1 MKLHALKKILAYCVL
16 FGMWVVPVHGQV
28 GIGTLTPASS
38 LEVAGG
44 MAVSIRSFSA
54 NTSATIND
62 YVLVF
67 TGSAAV
73 AVTLPDATTC
83 NGRIYWIKDAGTGSP
98 APVVTI
104 NTVASQTI
112 DGVSSWTLDE
122 TNEVTRMESDGSN
135 WWVNNQDVPVR
146 KTGTFGG
153 AWNQGGNTTKATKN
167 LGTSSNYDL
176 PFVVNDLEAMRLTTA
191 GYLGIGTTNPA
202 GRLHIV
208 TDNDDAGNDYYF
220 NDHGTTTTPG
230 FFLKKGEG
238 TIASPQNLQAGD
250 IISQFRFVPHIN
262 GAVSYTDGS
271 GLDAWYQGTGTN
283 NSTDLRLFTSGTEA
297 MHLGEN
303 KNVGI
308 NTSTFDATNPETMLV
323 NAGNTN
329 SYNVI
334 SGKGDIDNYLQLN
347 IQNKS
352 AGASASSDI
361 VATAD
366 NGDETVNYIDMGI
379 NSSGYSN
386 AAAPILNGTLL
397 AYLYTTA
404 NDFAIG
410 NSSAGHDLIFFTG
423 GYNATNERMRIT
435 SSGNV
440 GIGVSNPTDMLMIA
454 GIMSPSVDNSYS
466 LGSSSARWSSVWS
479 ANGTIQTSDARLKTN
494 IKTLAYGIK
503 EIMQMNPVGYNWK
516 TDSLGKPKIG
526 LIAQEVQEL
535 VPEVVTGNVKT
546 TVLGMNYAELVA
558 VLINTIQ
565 QQQKEL
571 KAVIKELKSLE

>member
-1 MKLHALKKILAYCVL
+1 MKKILIIYGL
-16 FGMWVVPVHGQV
+16 FSMWAVSIYSQV
-28 GIGTLTPASS
+28 GVGTVTPASS
-38 LEVAGG
+38 IEVAGG
-44 MAVSIRSFSA
+44 MSVSIRSFSA

-62 YVLVF
+62 YVLVY

-83 NGRIYWIKDAGTGSP
+83 NGRVYWLKNAGTGTP
-98 APVVTI
+98 APVM
-104 NTVASQTI
+104 TVNPAASQTI
-112 DGVSSWTLDE
+112 DGVSAWTLDE
-122 TNEVTRMESDGSN
+122 TNEVIRLESDGAN

-146 KTGTFGG
+146 KTGTAGG
-153 AWNQGGNTTKATKN
+153 GWNQGGNSTKATKN
-167 LGTSSNYDL
+167 LGTTSNYDF
-176 PFVVNDLEAMRLTTA
+176 PFTVNSVEAMRLSTA

-238 TIASPQNLQAGD
+238 TIASPLNLQAGD
-250 IISQFRFVPHIN
+250 IISQFRFVPRRN
-262 GAVSYTDGS
+262 GSMSYADGS
-271 GLDAWYQGTGTN
+271 GLDAWYKGTGTN
-283 NSTDLRLFTSGTEA
+283 NSTDLRLFTSGTEV
-297 MHLGEN
+297 MRLGEN
-303 KNVGI
+303 KNIGI
-308 NTSTFDATNPETMLV
+308 NTSAFDATNPETLLV
-323 NAGNTN
+323 DAGNTS

-352 AGASASSDI
+352 SGASASSDI

-366 NGDETVNYIDMGI
+366 NGDETINYVDMGI

-386 AAAPILNGTLL
+386 AAAPILSGTDL
-397 AYLYTTA
+397 AYFYALG
-404 NDFAIG
+404 NDFVIG
-410 NSSAGHDLIFFTG
+410 NSTASHDLIFFTG

-454 GIMSPSVDNSYS
+454 GIMSPSVDNTYS
-466 LGSSSARWSSVWS
+466 LGSTTARWSNVWS

-494 IKTLAYGIK
+494 IRPLTYGIK
-503 EIMQMNPVGYNWK
+503 ELMQMNPVEYNWK
-516 TDSLGKPKIG
+516 TDVAGKEKIG
-526 LIAQEVQEL
+526 LIAQEIQKL
-535 VPEVVTGNVKT
+535 VPEVVTGNEKT
-546 TVLGMNYAELVA
+546 AILGMNYSELVA
-558 VLINTIQ
+558 VLVNTIQ
-565 QQQKEL
+565 QQQREL
-571 KAVIKELKSLE
+571 KAVKKELKSLE